1 MTSSY
6 WDYVARRFGIM
17 MLVVFLA
24 VSINF
29 ALPRL
34 MPGDPIEN
42 QLNQLMASGGGAM
55 GDVGAMVASYRAR
68 FGLDQSILTQYLA
81 YWQSVF
87 SLDLGY
93 SLTNYPERVGDAILA
108 GLPWTLGLLGFATLV
123 SFTIG
128 TLLGGLMG
136 WPRSP
141 RFLKTFGSG
150 VLLLSSVPY
159 FLIGMIL
166 LYLFAV
172 VFRIFPAGGGMP
184 FGMSA
189 GFNFETFRAIAWHAT
204 LPLLSIIIAEIGA
217 WAIGMRGMM
226 VSVLGEDYIALADA
240 KGLKPK
246 RIFLRYGMRN
256 ALLPQMT
263 KLAMALGHIV
273 SGAILVEV
281 IFSYPGIG
289 FRLYQA
295 IQSKDYFVI
304 QGIVLLL
311 SVSIAVAMFILDLIY
326 PLIDPRIAKGK

>member
-1 MTSSY
+1 M
-6 WDYVARRFGIM
+6 
-17 MLVVFLA
+17 
-24 VSINF
+24 
-29 ALPRL
+29 
-34 MPGDPIEN
+34 
-42 QLNQLMASGGGAM
+42 
-55 GDVGAMVASYRAR
+55 
-68 FGLDQSILTQYLA
+68 QSI
-81 YWQSVF
+81 F

-108 GLPWTLGLLGFATLV
+108 GLPWTLGLLGFATLI
-123 SFTIG
+123 SFTLG

-141 RFLKTFGSG
+141 RLLKTFGSG
-150 VLLLSSVPY
+150 VLLLSSIPY

-166 LYLFAV
+166 LYVFAV

-189 GFNFETFRAIAWHAT
+189 GFNFETIRAIAWHAT
-204 LPLLSIIIAEIGA
+204 LPLLSITIAEIGA

-240 KGLKPK
+240 KGLKPR